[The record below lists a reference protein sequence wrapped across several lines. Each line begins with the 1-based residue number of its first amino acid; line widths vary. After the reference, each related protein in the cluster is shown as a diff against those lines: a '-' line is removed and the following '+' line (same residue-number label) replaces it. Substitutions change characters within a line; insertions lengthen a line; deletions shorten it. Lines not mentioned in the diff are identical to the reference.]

1 MPTITFDQ
9 TFEAAVGISATV
21 MVLSA
26 MWIVRVLIQIEKS
39 KVVALSSVLE
49 DDGTGSSDLQFEES
63 TSGGKQ
69 LEVETAN
76 GSPSGGAIEM
86 SPTGASRK
94 KKEGS
99 PTSSP
104 TATAKPVTAKRA
116 RRKLRHISWSFIQM
130 QILSVSALVLLTY
143 LLLVQSN
150 ANIFLRM
157 LGSCAVFGMFLRFQ
171 IGEEIRRQR
180 VDRIMLLLSLFLL
193 IASMLSTLVYSMK
206 TLKQGEIYEG
216 PARIVGYSQEQYN
229 NTKHDPTTRTDIAV
243 SWGENW
249 GCPLSGGKVCQ
260 ANVEGAMCQSHPDKN
275 QTKHQPNYG
284 NRRLEDNSDENDEKD
299 EDTEEVEGALEEDL
313 EDEEKSNQ
321 DLEEENSDLASE
333 NELLEEEIAE
343 LKEENEDEDE
353 ENDELVEQEN
363 AEVNEM
369 ADEYNE
375 DIMIVEEEEY
385 EDEQSYVDAEYEED
399 EENLEDKIEA
409 ATDDETEEE
418 LEDELSEDEEDLDYV
433 DEEFE
438 EDEEL
443 LEDYEDEYA
452 DLADE
457 DYDEFADAQDNTIAF
472 DEEKEEAE
480 EEVEETEDEI
490 EEKHFTYK
498 GGSNEKTEE
507 EEEEEEIEEVFEEEE
522 YEEEMEEEYGYA
534 DDEWYWDEYPDYYD
548 DDSFEDD
555 YWDYDWDSVWGD
567 YACED
572 LFESDI
578 GGQTYDPTTP
588 AGGDDEW
595 PFVNIYGSCKTCE
608 AYILDYFAEEVFE
621 ETQEF
626 KQQAVVYLAGAM
638 AGFLWALLS
647 YIQYKVSPTSESEL
661 ELLGS
666 DGGVM
671 A

>member
-1 MPTITFDQ
+1 MTFDQ

-94 KKEGS
+94 KKEAS

-116 RRKLRHISWSFIQM
+116 RRKLRRVSSSFILM
-130 QILSVSALVLLTY
+130 QILSVSVLVLLTY

-157 LGSCAVFGMFLRFQ
+157 LGSCAVIGMFLRFQ

-216 PARIVGYSQEQYN
+216 PARIVGYSMEQYN

-260 ANVEGAMCQSHPDKN
+260 ANVQGAMCQSHPDKN

-284 NRRLEDNSDENDEKD
+284 TRERRLEDDSDESDENDEKE
-299 EDTEEVEGALEEDL
+299 EDTEEVEDALEEDL

-321 DLEEENSDLASE
+321 DLEEENADLASE
-333 NELLEEEIAE
+333 NELLEEEIAGKFFYPF
-343 LKEENEDEDE
+343 LFH
-353 ENDELVEQEN
+353 
-363 AEVNEM
+363 
-369 ADEYNE
+369 YFRCC
-375 DIMIVEEEEY
+375 IVFKGY
-385 EDEQSYVDAEYEED
+385 
-399 EENLEDKIEA
+399 
-409 ATDDETEEE
+409 T
-418 LEDELSEDEEDLDYV
+418 
-433 DEEFE
+433 
-438 EDEEL
+438 L
-443 LEDYEDEYA
+443 L
-452 DLADE
+452 
-457 DYDEFADAQDNTIAF
+457 I
-472 DEEKEEAE
+472 
-480 EEVEETEDEI
+480 
-490 EEKHFTYK
+490 
-498 GGSNEKTEE
+498 S
-507 EEEEEEIEEVFEEEE
+507 
-522 YEEEMEEEYGYA
+522 
-534 DDEWYWDEYPDYYD
+534 YYD
-548 DDSFEDD
+548 CCCRE
-555 YWDYDWDSVWGD
+555 
-567 YACED
+567 
-572 LFESDI
+572 
-578 GGQTYDPTTP
+578 
-588 AGGDDEW
+588 
-595 PFVNIYGSCKTCE
+595 
-608 AYILDYFAEEVFE
+608 
-621 ETQEF
+621 
-626 KQQAVVYLAGAM
+626 
-638 AGFLWALLS
+638 
-647 YIQYKVSPTSESEL
+647 
-661 ELLGS
+661 
-666 DGGVM
+666 
-671 A
+671 